1 MYRVKDSTTESL
13 PVMSFLLRAGLTFLT
28 IGMLNAFGWVGT
40 AEAAHCSTIFKLSP
54 QTDSL
59 GTATDSRDSIPD
71 QQLPDQP
78 VPILQVPFDFQPGN
92 GTCGTDSGPVRGA
105 GWATQSV
112 VAVSRTLIFLP
123 KLSGRMPIPSDL
135 VMTNASTAAI
145 FEPPRLC
152 E

>member
-1 MYRVKDSTTESL
+1 
-13 PVMSFLLRAGLTFLT
+13 MSFLLRAGLTFLA

-59 GTATDSRDSIPD
+59 GTATDSHDATSDHQPPAQPIPT
-71 QQLPDQP
+71 
-78 VPILQVPFDFQPGN
+78 LQVPFDFQPGN

-105 GWATQSV
+105 SSATQLV
-112 VAVSRTLIFLP
+112 VAVSRVVLFSPELT
-123 KLSGRMPIPSDL
+123 GRMPIPIDL
-135 VMTNASTAAI
+135 AMTNTSTAAI

>member
-1 MYRVKDSTTESL
+1 
-13 PVMSFLLRAGLTFLT
+13 MSFLLRAGLTFLT

-59 GTATDSRDSIPD
+59 GTATDSRDSTPD
-71 QQLPDQP
+71 HQLPAQP

-92 GTCGTDSGPVRGA
+92 GTCGTDSGSVRGA
-105 GWATQSV
+105 GSATQSV
-112 VAVSRTLIFLP
+112 VVTSRVVLFSPELI
-123 KLSGRMPIPSDL
+123 GRMPIPTER
-135 VMTNASTAAI
+135 VVTNASTAAI

>member
-1 MYRVKDSTTESL
+1 
-13 PVMSFLLRAGLTFLT
+13 MSFLLRAGLTLLT

-59 GTATDSRDSIPD
+59 GTTTDPRDCTPD
-71 QQLPDQP
+71 HQLPAQP
-78 VPILQVPFDFQPGN
+78 IPTLQVPFDFQPGN
-92 GTCGTDSGPVRGA
+92 GTCGTDSGSVRGA
-105 GWATQSV
+105 SSTTQSV
-112 VAVSRTLIFLP
+112 VAVSRVVLFSPELI
-123 KLSGRMPIPSDL
+123 GRTPIPTDR
-135 VMTNASTAAI
+135 VVTNASTAAI